1 MTKYLLIVIILFS
14 SAFSEGP
21 GNKQRNK
28 WHKKKH
34 KNNKQRIHRL
44 VHRPKSNIKIKY
56 GYHWCLTPWKK
67 LYSRHSHNNV
77 VVLKN
82 EEKIIDNS
90 SDIFAKIEQLG
101 ALKQGG
107 KITKKESQKAKK
119 ELLKRI

>member
-1 MTKYLLIVIILFS
+1 
-14 SAFSEGP
+14 
-21 GNKQRNK
+21 
-28 WHKKKH
+28 
-34 KNNKQRIHRL
+34 
-44 VHRPKSNIKIKY
+44 
-56 GYHWCLTPWKK
+56 
-67 LYSRHSHNNV
+67 

-107 KITKKESQKAKK
+107 LITEKEFQKAKK